1 MNGMNGKS
9 EPITRRWLL
18 ALGGL
23 SLLLIIAGLAWR
35 RASPPSRF
43 SGSFIQLT
51 EAHRHWTARDWERL
65 MQELQHMG
73 LNLLIVQWAV
83 HDQADFLGDALPR
96 LLDAADAAHV
106 GVLAGLAQDSAYWS
120 QISGPTSAV
129 TDYLNGLTERQVKLA
144 RRMVPLLLS
153 HHSVEGWFITEEV
166 DDLNWTDT
174 SRRDVLAH
182 YLADISA
189 ILHEAMPQGRIAIS
203 GFSNGAMTPDSWA
216 ALWSVLLKSAP
227 DIDTLL
233 FQDGIG
239 VGKLAMA
246 AIPAYLEALSTQA
259 RKSGVAVWAV
269 VEIFRQTAGPP
280 LDNQP
285 FRAEPASES
294 RITRQMALA
303 RPHVSGLIAFSIPE
317 YMSSRAGPAAIR
329 LKQDYL
335 AEYGAERAAR

>member
-1 MNGMNGKS
+1 MHGMNGKS
-9 EPITRRWLL
+9 EPMTRSWLL
-18 ALGGL
+18 ALVGL
-23 SLLLIIAGLAWR
+23 GLLLVILVLAGQ

-43 SGSFIQLT
+43 RGSFIQLT
-51 EAHRHWTARDWERL
+51 EAHRDWTARDWDGL
-65 MQELQHMG
+65 MQELQEMG
-73 LNLLIVQWAV
+73 LKLLIVQWAV

-106 GVLAGLAQDSAYWS
+106 GVLAGLAQEPGYWS

-129 TDYLNGLTERQVKLA
+129 ADYLNGLAERQVKLA

-174 SRRDVLAH
+174 RRRDLLAH
-182 YLADISA
+182 YLADVSA
-189 ILHEAMPQGRIAIS
+189 ILHEAMPRGQIAIS
-203 GFSNGAMTPDSWA
+203 GFSNGAMPPDSWS
-216 ALWSVLLKSAP
+216 ALWSTLLKAAP
-227 DIDTLL
+227 NIDTLL

-246 AIPAYLEALSTQA
+246 AIPAYLEAMSTQA
-259 RKSGVAVWAV
+259 KKSGVALWAV
-269 VEIFRQTAGPP
+269 VEIFHQTAGPP
-280 LDNQP
+280 LDTQP
-285 FRAEPASES
+285 FRAEPAPQT

-317 YMSSRAGPAAIR
+317 YMSARAGPAAIR
-329 LKQDYL
+329 LKQDYR
-335 AEYGAERAAR
+335 AEYGAKRAAR